1 MSPMTNGKST
11 SSPRPGSRSRNPAE
25 SDRASAPM
33 VGLDE
38 LFHHGRILLAPA
50 PTVEN
55 AVMAHA
61 ASHQIF
67 LLALRQVDRV
77 LERRLGLAKARNII
91 PLTLHG
97 KQGDIGYR
105 CEIDMA
111 AAVPHPALRQ
121 QVPLENRVDRLEI
134 ELRRQI
140 AHRSE
145 ERREGNECVSA
156 CRSRWWRLHK
166 KTKK

>member
-1 MSPMTNGKST
+1 
-11 SSPRPGSRSRNPAE
+11 
-25 SDRASAPM
+25 M

-38 LFHHGRILLAPA
+38 LFHHGRNLLAPA

-97 KQGDIGYR
+97 KQGDIG
-105 CEIDMA
+105 E
-111 AAVPHPALRQ
+111 Q
-121 QVPLENRVDRLEI
+121 EE
-134 ELRRQI
+134 
-140 AHRSE
+140 RSE
-145 ERREGNECVSA
+145 EHTSELQSLMRISYAVFC
-156 CRSRWWRLHK
+156 LK
-166 KTKK
+166 KKNTHPTL

>member
-1 MSPMTNGKST
+1 MTRRPPRST
-11 SSPRPGSRSRNPAE
+11 RTHTLLPYTTLFRSEA
-25 SDRASAPM
+25 DRASAPM

-38 LFHHGRILLAPA
+38 LFHHGRNRLAPA

-97 KQGDIGYR
+97 KQGDIG
-105 CEIDMA
+105 
-111 AAVPHPALRQ
+111 
-121 QVPLENRVDRLEI
+121 DRK
-134 ELRRQI
+134 
-140 AHRSE
+140 S
-145 ERREGNECVSA
+145 VV
-156 CRSRWWRLHK
+156 
-166 KTKK
+166 